1 MQWKADLYLGDSYSC
16 TRLRCGSQPDLCT
29 KHNIQLHHLKFQSFV
44 SPFQWLFGHWHFSVK
59 TSLWNQKGL
68 WGEPWGAGR
77 QTMILST
84 LQPANSLLQTM
95 GSLTW
100 QGHQSFQRRELRDFP
115 FLQQLRCKIQDKD
128 GQKPVR
134 KQNDSCSC
142 LAAQSF
148 ATPWTEFCQAPLSME
163 FSRQEYWS
171 GLPLPSPRE
180 LSNPRTEPRSP
191 ALQADS
197 LPSESPGK
205 PWMIYKAIRQRLWE
219 WWVHFSMWS
228 CAVHMSEDL
237 AVLGLKVMMGFQTH
251 IC

>member
-1 MQWKADLYLGDSYSC
+1 MLEVGASIKPHASSSLLLPLNFLKRIHCRRPFYQGRQEEILLSMQWKAALSLGDLYSC

-84 LQPANSLLQTM
+84 LQSANSLLQTM

-115 FLQQLRCKIQDKD
+115 FLQQLQCKIQDKD
-128 GQKPVR
+128 GQKASQEAEWSMLVL
-134 KQNDSCSC
+134 SCSVIC
-142 LAAQSF
+142 DPMDWILPSSSVHGILQARILEWV
-148 ATPWTEFCQAPLSME
+148 ATA
-163 FSRQEYWS
+163 FSRGSSQ
-171 GLPLPSPRE
+171 PRNWTQVSCIADRFFTIWVTRE
-180 LSNPRTEPRSP
+180 
-191 ALQADS
+191 ALN
-197 LPSESPGK
+197 
-205 PWMIYKAIRQRLWE
+205 
-219 WWVHFSMWS
+219 
-228 CAVHMSEDL
+228 DL
-237 AVLGLKVMMGFQTH
+237 
-251 IC
+251 